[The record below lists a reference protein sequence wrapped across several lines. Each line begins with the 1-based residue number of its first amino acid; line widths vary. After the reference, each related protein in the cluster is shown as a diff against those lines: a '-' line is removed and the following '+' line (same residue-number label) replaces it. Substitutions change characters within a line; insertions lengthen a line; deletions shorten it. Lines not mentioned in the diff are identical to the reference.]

1 LESWNE
7 ASVWIQKTDWRSKN
21 NNKKKQEG
29 NVHVKVTM
37 RNLNLTTV
45 DVVKQ

>member
-1 LESWNE
+1 MKQAFGYRKPIGE
-7 ASVWIQKTDWRSKN
+7 VKIII
-21 NNKKKQEG
+21 KKKQEG